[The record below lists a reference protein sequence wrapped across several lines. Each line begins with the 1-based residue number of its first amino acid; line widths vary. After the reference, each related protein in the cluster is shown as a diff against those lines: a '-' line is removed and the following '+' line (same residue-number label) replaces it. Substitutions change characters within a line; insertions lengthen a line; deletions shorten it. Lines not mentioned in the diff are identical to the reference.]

1 MGLRPHVSP
10 DGVALLRL
18 SFSFGFEFPESGPCP
33 WLFCLRSRRHRLS
46 AVFLLETLYYR
57 RPPQSSNPFPH
68 VTSPSARW
76 ICPSPPP
83 PTSLSRPLEGS
94 ACGLALVRPRPLPG
108 SQDSREPG
116 PFLRPPACQP
126 VSSRPFQA
134 FLRSQPFPH
143 PGKLEVTI
151 PSLVFTSQI
160 APWWKMVSSV
170 GGHLIQSLS
179 F

>member
-1 MGLRPHVSP
+1 MLYFGYHFPLGLNFLRVVP
-10 DGVALLRL
+10 ALG
-18 SFSFGFEFPESGPCP
+18 FSTFGHGDTAFLPFS
-33 WLFCLRSRRHRLS
+33 CLKRFTT
-46 AVFLLETLYYR
+46 AAPPV
-57 RPPQSSNPFPH
+57 PQSL
-68 VTSPSARW
+68 SPCNVAFREADL
-76 ICPSPPP
+76 PLPPP

-116 PFLRPPACQP
+116 RFLRPPACQP